1 MSKTKLDTLKV
12 EERTGKGKGPNRR
25 MRVAGKVPGIYYD
38 QKGANL
44 MVQMDRVPLEKAVQR
59 FGSSHVFSLEI
70 TRTDGKTETWPSL
83 LWRMKYDPVKSL
95 PVHVDFFGV
104 DLDKEIRVSVPFES
118 TGRPLGEKEGGVLQW
133 FRDSIEVSCKPM
145 DIPESI
151 VLDVS
156 ELNINDNISI
166 DQVQFPEGVTPL
178 YDESDEAFSV
188 VGVAAPAAEEVLE
201 AAELEGEEGA
211 EGEEG
216 GGEGGEGEAEE
227 GGEGE

>member
-12 EERTGKGKGPNRR
+12 EERTTSGKGSNRR
-25 MRVAGKVPGIYYD
+25 MRAAGKVPGIYYD

-44 MVQMDRVPLEKAVQR
+44 MVQVERVPLEKAVRR

-70 TRTDGKTETWPSL
+70 ARSDGKAESFPCL
-83 LWRMKYDPVKSL
+83 LWRMKYDPVKTQ
-95 PVHVDFFGV
+95 PEHVDFFGV

-118 TGRPLGEKEGGVLQW
+118 TGTPVGEKEGGVLQW

-145 DIPESI
+145 DIPEAI

-166 DQVQFPEGVTPL
+166 DQVVFPKGVTPL

-188 VGVAAPAAEEVLE
+188 VGVAPPAAEEAIEPKLE
-201 AAELEGEEGA
+201 EGVEGEEAA
-211 EGEEG
+211 EGEEQP
-216 GGEGGEGEAEE
+216 EEKAEE
-227 GGEGE
+227 GGDAE